1 MEGRLLI
8 VSGLLIAVIVVF
20 ALLGE
25 RTLSWFDGDRAQA
38 ARAYK
43 VGAMLLA
50 GSAFALA
57 MPKICS
63 FAADK
68 LQAVFTKAG
77 QSGGIASAV
86 LSKSFPG
93 TMTTAGYVL
102 CCVFLIATCLGAW
115 SVWSNHE

>member
-8 VSGLLIAVIVVF
+8 VSALLTVVIVVF

-25 RTLSWFDGDRAQA
+25 RTLPLFDGDRAQA
-38 ARAYK
+38 ARVYK

-50 GSAFALA
+50 GTAFALA
-57 MPKICS
+57 MPKIFS
-63 FAADK
+63 FAAHH
-68 LQAVFTKAG
+68 LQSVFTKGG
-77 QSGGIASAV
+77 QSGSVASTV

-102 CCVFLIATCLGAW
+102 CIVFLIATALGAW